1 MPIDNNF
8 FAAVAAHI
16 LGLAPEVKMQGTT
29 GDVRVVQE
37 VLESS
42 RNVYALLKDE
52 STSPNLAEALALKE
66 KRAKKFRDTFNKQ
79 WPF

>member
-1 MPIDNNF
+1 MPIDNTF

-16 LGLAPEVKMQGTT
+16 LGLAPEVKIQGTT
-29 GDVRVVQE
+29 GEMNVVQE

-42 RNVYALLKDE
+42 RSVSSLLKED
-52 STSPNLAEALALKE
+52 STSAELAEALELKE
-66 KRAKKFRDTFNKQ
+66 KRAKKFKDTFNQQ